1 MMFSNTIE
9 KLCQAYIVLKST
21 ISVATVEGVNS
32 KANYDNLQQNNS
44 KSSYTEITKMFVIG

>member
-1 MMFSNTIE
+1 MFSNTIG